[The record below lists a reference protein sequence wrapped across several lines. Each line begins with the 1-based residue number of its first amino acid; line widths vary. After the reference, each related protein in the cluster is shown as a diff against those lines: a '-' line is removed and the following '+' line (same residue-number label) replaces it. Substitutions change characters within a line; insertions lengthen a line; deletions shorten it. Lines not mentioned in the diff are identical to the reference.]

1 MAADEAPLHRGPWA
15 WDTCSRRRPAPAAG
29 LVDVHA
35 ALVSSVSPGL
45 CCGRS
50 LKEPES
56 KPARDEVLEKIL
68 NYRLIFLLFL
78 AFLEKRVLIICE
90 SLAYTFC
97 DGFLARGGRASPGG
111 VWCCGVHRASGCR
124 AESHPQRREV
134 LRGPQS
140 ARRGAEGV
148 TSSHLSHVPQ
158 SQRLSR
164 VPSLCSLRKLCGLGE
179 AGVFICSV
187 LQRRERAPERPRG
200 PSEATPT
207 ATGCAGP

>member
-90 SLAYTFC
+90 SLVYTFC

-134 LRGPQS
+134 LRGPRS
-140 ARRGAEGV
+140 ARRGAERSHILGGV
-148 TSSHLSHVPQ
+148 RCEV
-158 SQRLSR
+158 
-164 VPSLCSLRKLCGLGE
+164 
-179 AGVFICSV
+179 
-187 LQRRERAPERPRG
+187 
-200 PSEATPT
+200 
-207 ATGCAGP
+207 